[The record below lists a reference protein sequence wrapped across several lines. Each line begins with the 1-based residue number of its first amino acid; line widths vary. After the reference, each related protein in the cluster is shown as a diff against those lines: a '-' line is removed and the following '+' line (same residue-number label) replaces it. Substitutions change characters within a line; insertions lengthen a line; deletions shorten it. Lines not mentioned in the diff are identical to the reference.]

1 MRERVYIA
9 LGSNI
14 GNRASI
20 LAQAVGLLSE
30 RVGVVTVESK
40 VVETEPVGF
49 VSEHPFLNQVVAVD
63 TELSPLEVL
72 ETTQNIER
80 ELGRW
85 RKSVDGVYLDRTCDL
100 DIILYGDRI
109 MEEAFLTIPHKL
121 FRERKFVL
129 EPLAEIA
136 PEVIDPVTGKRI
148 NELLWDVL

>member
-14 GNRASI
+14 GDRSSI
-20 LAQAVGLLSE
+20 LAKAVGLLSE

>member
-1 MRERVYIA
+1 MYIA

>member
-1 MRERVYIA
+1 MYIA

-14 GNRASI
+14 GDRASI

-85 RKSVDGVYLDRTCDL
+85 CKSVDGVYLDRTCDL

>member
-14 GNRASI
+14 GDRSSI
-20 LAQAVGLLSE
+20 LAKAVGLLAE
-30 RVGVVTVESK
+30 RVGMVTAESK

-49 VSEHPFLNQVVAVD
+49 ISEYPFLNQLVAVD

-85 RKSVDGVYLDRTCDL
+85 RKSVDGVYHDRTCDL

-109 MEEAFLTIPHKL
+109 VEEAFLTIPHKL

>member
-1 MRERVYIA
+1 MYIA

-14 GNRASI
+14 GDRASI

-49 VSEHPFLNQVVAVD
+49 VSEHPFLNQLVAVD

-109 MEEAFLTIPHKL
+109 IEEAFLTIPHKL

>member
-1 MRERVYIA
+1 MYIA

-14 GNRASI
+14 GDRASI

>member
-14 GNRASI
+14 GDRASI